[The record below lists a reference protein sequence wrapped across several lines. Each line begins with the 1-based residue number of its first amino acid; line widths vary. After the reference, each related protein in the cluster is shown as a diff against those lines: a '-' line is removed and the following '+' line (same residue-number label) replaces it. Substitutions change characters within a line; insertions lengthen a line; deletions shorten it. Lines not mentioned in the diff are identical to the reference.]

1 MKPAKTPWTGRRTPP
16 GGRAPAD
23 GGTPAP
29 REGLPFARSA
39 SARRASPARCGAP
52 SRRERRRRGGAAT
65 RPSPRVPPFA
75 GPPRRG
81 RDAARR
87 GARLPPSRAR
97 IPTLRTNSDGRHSAF
112 RGPLRGRILSM
123 SRSATTSATRRPG
136 GSRGRP
142 LDDPAPRAPPPPRPL
157 SPAPSSPQRAR
168 PPARRAGGPVAPP
181 GSAACFLFPLP
192 CSLLTVLLG
201 LGVGLGARGWG
212 DCILT
217 ISRVSVWCVF
227 HA

>member
-52 SRRERRRRGGAAT
+52 SRRERRRRGGAAK
-65 RPSPRVPPFA
+65 RPSPRVPP
-75 GPPRRG
+75 RG
-81 RDAARR
+81 RGAARR

-192 CSLLTVLLG
+192 CSLLTAHRAFR
-201 LGVGLGARGWG
+201 VGGGAWG
-212 DCILT
+212 
-217 ISRVSVWCVF
+217 
-227 HA
+227 